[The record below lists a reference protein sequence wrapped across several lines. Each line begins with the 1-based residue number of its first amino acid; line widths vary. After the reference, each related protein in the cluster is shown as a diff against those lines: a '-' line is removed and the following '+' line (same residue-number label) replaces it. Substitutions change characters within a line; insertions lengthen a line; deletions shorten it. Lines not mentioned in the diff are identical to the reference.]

1 MAIKWT
7 PWNVP
12 MHRRQEVIWAS
23 FAVFIALICG
33 PLCTILIC
41 YLLVM
46 YTIQFCGILFLL
58 KNFKSQTHF
67 KIEKTIIFNF
77 YAISQWAGSIYWKLI
92 CIGYLTFIYFDRNA
106 GEIGGRG
113 AG

>member
-46 YTIQFCGILFLL
+46 YTIQFCDILF
-58 KNFKSQTHF
+58 
-67 KIEKTIIFNF
+67 
-77 YAISQWAGSIYWKLI
+77 
-92 CIGYLTFIYFDRNA
+92 C
-106 GEIGGRG
+106 
-113 AG
+113 